1 MPFSIKLVDLHYIGG
16 SGGMAKSSIPLPEIC
31 VEDFEHSWTK
41 FRLAVAANK
50 WEKEKELTVLPA
62 LLRGKLVEYYV
73 SLEDEKKADPETLRK
88 ALMDRAGISKDP
100 LASAKVFSERRQG
113 EQETVTDFEGALK
126 KLFKEAYP
134 EETASTSGVLRQR
147 LRAVKAWV
155 LIL

>member
-1 MPFSIKLVDLHYIGG
+1 MVKF
-16 SGGMAKSSIPLPEIC
+16 SIPLPEIC

-50 WEKEKELTVLPA
+50 WEKEKELTVLPT

-100 LASAKVFSERRQG
+100 YRIEVSLTFLSLTF
-113 EQETVTDFEGALK
+113 
-126 KLFKEAYP
+126 
-134 EETASTSGVLRQR
+134 QR
-147 LRAVKAWV
+147 LDRYFDNDRP
-155 LIL
+155 LSSYE

>member
-73 SLEDEKKADPETLRK
+73 SLEDEKKADPETLK
-88 ALMDRAGISKDP
+88 
-100 LASAKVFSERRQG
+100 RR
-113 EQETVTDFEGALK
+113 
-126 KLFKEAYP
+126 
-134 EETASTSGVLRQR
+134 
-147 LRAVKAWV
+147 
-155 LIL
+155 